1 MEAAPYIELN
11 QATNSK
17 PGRTDSKQLIRI
29 PRPQALKVLLEETTM
44 ASFHSALTGVVA
56 ALLGLAA
63 ASSALAA
70 DVQVYGRVDL
80 GLSYKHVDSGT
91 DEGSYNT
98 FTMDPSNGT
107 SSRFGLRGSE
117 DLGNGYQVKFVL
129 ENGFNPDTGEFAT
142 SGRIFDRESTLQL
155 HGDFGAIAFGRE
167 SILGTDGGSFNMLGN
182 VNPFGTGIGIAGN
195 QNMILGKLPATR
207 YDNAITYRTPKMAGF
222 QMTAMYSFG
231 DNEYEDDETGAVKP
245 AENKSLT
252 NRYTG
257 LGVTYTNGALST
269 VLLYEG
275 VNEGSAERKDPED
288 MWRITLGGNYDF
300 GFMRLYALAHYFK
313 NADALSSTGGWDS
326 IKQVGSFTLSAMDEL
341 KGYGG
346 ILGLDTPLAG
356 GKLLVG
362 LGGQKAE
369 TSEAQHKFEADTWF
383 GALGWQYQFSKTARF
398 YSALSYVDADYTYD
412 GETVDPSAV
421 QVVSGISVYF

>member
-1 MEAAPYIELN
+1 MTIH
-11 QATNSK
+11 
-17 PGRTDSKQLIRI
+17 RT
-29 PRPQALKVLLEETTM
+29 
-44 ASFHSALTGVVA
+44 
-56 ALLGLAA
+56 
-63 ASSALAA
+63 ALAA
-70 DVQVYGRVDL
+70 FVTAALGAVASTAFAADVEVYGRADL
-80 GLSYKHVDSGT
+80 GLSFKNVDTGT
-91 DEGSYNT
+91 SEGSYNT

-107 SSRFGLRGSE
+107 SSRFGFRGSE

-129 ENGFNPDTGEFAT
+129 ENGFNPDTGDMVTA
-142 SGRIFDRESTLQL
+142 GKIFDREATLQL
-155 HGDFGAIAFGRE
+155 HGPFGAVALGRE

-195 QNMILGKLPATR
+195 QNMILGKLVATR
-207 YDNAITYRTPKMAGF
+207 YDNAVTYRTPEMAGF

-231 DNEYEDDETGAVKP
+231 DNEYEDADGNTRP
-245 AENKSLT
+245 AENKTLS

-257 LGVTYTNGALST
+257 LGVTYTTGALST

-275 VNEGSAERKDPED
+275 VNESAAVREDPED
-288 MWRITLGGNYDF
+288 MWRLTLGGNYDF
-300 GFMRLYALAHYFK
+300 GFMRLYAMAHYFK
-313 NADALSSTGGWDS
+313 NADALSSTGGWDT
-326 IKQVGSFTLSAMDEL
+326 IDDVNGFIMDADDVNGADEI

-369 TSEAQHKFEADTWF
+369 STEFEHKFEADTWF
-383 GALGWQYQFSKTARF
+383 AALGWQYQFSKTARF
-398 YSALSYVDADYTYD
+398 YSALSYVDAEYSYD

-421 QVVSGISVYF
+421 QVVSGLSIYF